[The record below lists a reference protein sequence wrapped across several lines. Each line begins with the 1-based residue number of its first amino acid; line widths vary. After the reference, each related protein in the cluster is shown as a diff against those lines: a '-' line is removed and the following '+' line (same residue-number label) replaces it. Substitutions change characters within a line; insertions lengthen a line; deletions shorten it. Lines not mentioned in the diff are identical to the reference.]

1 MQAPPQ
7 IDSSA
12 PAPPIPFEARRAA
25 RSLYWRGWSL
35 TQVADELGLKY
46 STVSSWCRREKW
58 DAAAPDTRLEE
69 GLLERLLTL
78 VAKEKKTGQDFKE
91 IDLLNRQLDKVERRR
106 KYANGGNEKDLNPN
120 IERRNSPA
128 AKAKRSKRKNA
139 LSHEDIEKCRA
150 LFEKGL
156 FGHQRAWWEASEHV
170 FRFILKSRQIGATYY
185 FAREAFMRGMET
197 GNNQIFLSASKSQS
211 EVFREYIVDFV
222 FEATGVEL
230 KGNPLLINR
239 QDEEGNQLEPVR
251 FYFLATN
258 FRTAQSY
265 HGDVYLDETFW
276 LPSFQRFEAVAS
288 AMASQKFY
296 RLTYFSTPSTVTHGA
311 YAKWSGEEWNKGR
324 PKGERQYFDTSHKAL
339 KAGQVGPDGI
349 WRQIVTIDDA
359 EEQGFDLFDRPT
371 LQRRYSVEE
380 FGNKFLCLFVDDT
393 QSAFTWA
400 MLQPAMVDA
409 FYKWK
414 DFKPAEARP
423 FGDKPVWLGYDPNDQ
438 GRDDAQLA
446 VIAPPDRPGGK
457 FRILEKVRLSG
468 KDYAGQDR
476 AIHDVARRYNVTD
489 IAIEN
494 SAFGSAVA
502 QLVVKWF
509 PLVRKVDY
517 SVTGKTHM
525 VMKAQNLFR
534 AGRIEVP
541 IEFGDVRDS
550 FMMIR
555 PSLTASGKQLTYV
568 SGRTGE
574 LGHADIAWAVMH
586 ALINEP
592 LDATD
597 GGVRKAKVEV
607 IQ

>member
-7 IDSSA
+7 IDISA

-25 RSLYWRGWSL
+25 RSLYWRGWAL
-35 TQVADELGLKY
+35 TQIAEELGLVY

-58 DAAAPDTRLEE
+58 DAAAVDTRLEE

-78 VAKEKKTGQDFKE
+78 TAKEKKTGSDFKE
-91 IDLLNRQLDKVERRR
+91 IDLLNRQLDRVERRR
-106 KYANGGNEKDLNPN
+106 KYANGGNETDLNPN

-128 AKAKRSKRKNA
+128 AKVKRSRRKNA
-139 LSHEDIEKCRA
+139 LTHEDIEKCRA
-150 LFEKGL
+150 LFEEGM
-156 FGHQRAWWEASEHV
+156 FGHQRAWWEASENV

-197 GNNQIFLSASKSQS
+197 GNNQIFLSASKNQS

-222 FEATGVEL
+222 FKATGIEL
-230 KGNPLLINR
+230 KGNPLVINR

-276 LPSFQRFEAVAS
+276 LPSFQRFEEVAS

-311 YAKWSGEEWNKGR
+311 YDKWSGEEWNRGR
-324 PKGERQYFDTSHKAL
+324 PKAERQRFDTSHKAL
-339 KAGQVGPDGI
+339 KNGAVGPDGI

-359 EEQGFDLFDRPT
+359 EEQGYDLFDRQA
-371 LQRRYSVEE
+371 LQRRYSVEA

-414 DFKPAEARP
+414 DFKPAAPRP
-423 FGDKPVWLGYDPNDQ
+423 FGDKPVWLGFDPNDQ
-438 GRDDAQLA
+438 GRDNAQIMA
-446 VIAPPDRPGGK
+446 VAPPERPGGK
-457 FRILEKVRLSG
+457 FRLLEKQKVDG
-468 KDYAGQDR
+468 DFAAQNR
-476 AIHDVARRYNVTD
+476 ALQQMARRYNVTD

-494 SAFGSAVA
+494 SAFGSAVY
-502 QLVVKWF
+502 QQVVKWF
-509 PLVRKVDY
+509 PLARKVDY
-517 SVTGKTHM
+517 SITGKAHM
-525 VMKAQNLFR
+525 VMKAQNLLR
-534 AGRIEVP
+534 AGRIEIP

-555 PSLTASGKQLTYV
+555 PSLTSSGKQLTYV
-568 SGRTGE
+568 SGRSGE
-574 LGHADIAWAVMH
+574 LGHADIAWATMH

-592 LDATD
+592 LGVED
-597 GGVRKAKVEV
+597 GGQRKSNVEF
-607 IQ
+607 IE